1 MADKS
6 LGRGKQLGEAGRDG
20 VGPPGGWGTEA
31 LSAVSALRARA
42 GLQERPPPCGCPPAP
57 PHTHAGPSPAVLG
70 RGRAPPWPCP
80 HRRQFPWLPVLASL
94 GHRTSPGC
102 LPPSWR
108 PAARS
113 GHLSTPLHAP
123 AASAWLS
130 PAWNWCPADAGVGGS
145 HRAGHTGRQEGPCFQ
160 PAWSLGWEGRPWL
173 RGSREQRAA
182 ACLASAL
189 PNVAETS
196 RLPSAHS

>member
-1 MADKS
+1 MAVLGGGARKLCQPS
-6 LGRGKQLGEAGRDG
+6 LPSAPRPGR
-20 VGPPGGWGTEA
+20 
-31 LSAVSALRARA
+31 SARAASALRVSGWPDAPGPPAHSRRTFPCGSGTRA
-42 GLQERPPPCGCPPAP
+42 G
-57 PHTHAGPSPAVLG
+57 
-70 RGRAPPWPCP
+70 PPWPCP

-94 GHRTSPGC
+94 GHRASPGC

-189 PNVAETS
+189 PNVAET
-196 RLPSAHS
+196 